1 MTEASRESTKRKRT
15 ACVQLKGLAND
26 LGVSVDHAGQD
37 WKKDRSRF
45 KIRWVA
51 FNDFVSANIKSAESY
66 RLPLRLCRCQQ
77 TKMLLMF
84 YFSTTIGGVL
94 KASQPILC
102 RKLNRIFL
110 MMSSRRSKMHVLR
123 QTSEREQTKSGR
135 QRK

>member
-51 FNDFVSANIKSAESY
+51 FTDFVLANIKSAESY
-66 RLPLRLCRCQQ
+66 RLPLRPCRCQQ
-77 TKMLLMF
+77 TKNVVIGL
-84 YFSTTIGGVL
+84 FSNNY
-94 KASQPILC
+94 
-102 RKLNRIFL
+102 R
-110 MMSSRRSKMHVLR
+110 
-123 QTSEREQTKSGR
+123 
-135 QRK
+135 